1 MEGRLQPRGGQIGRD
16 AAVELVRKNQGARG
30 GLDTLERERG
40 EHYEL
45 DGGGDSRCLVA
56 AVSREAR
63 RIPLSVSVSLDELLR
78 QARWLRFQDA
88 ATEVRYD
95 EDRFASAMMRE
106 RVTMAA
112 CALASGLLG
121 LGEVYLAN
129 TLYGYPGLMMTLVTV
144 RFGVV
149 IPLWVALCAATFWR
163 GFSRWAGW
171 ANAIVTVLSCW
182 GHSLIVWHVLR
193 VEPGRNLSHM
203 LSGSTILVLIVALL
217 MLPMRFRQ
225 LVVAVLLSLGGTLAF
240 FHLTLAGDAI
250 HAVNLGSALR
260 QLPLLALLVVLGG
273 WFREAADRRHFA
285 QREYARRLAEELAA
299 ANAELARLNAEKNEF
314 MAIAAHDLRAPLA
327 TVRGFAELLRDG
339 RVAGEERRAAAVN
352 EIHTQATRMLGLVTD
367 YLGAH
372 AAESGALPVRRE
384 RVDLVAVA
392 REACVRHA
400 VTATTKGQTV
410 VGAGAAPAVWVE
422 ADPALLAQVVDNF
435 VSNALK
441 FSSRGAA
448 VRVEA
453 MLRESVGRL
462 AVSDEGP
469 GIPADEQA
477 MLFRKFGRTSARPTG
492 GESSH
497 GLGLAVAKRLAEA
510 MGGCVGCENNA
521 ASGATFWVE
530 VPAA

>member
-1 MEGRLQPRGGQIGRD
+1 MS
-16 AAVELVRKNQGARG
+16 
-30 GLDTLERERG
+30 T
-40 EHYEL
+40 
-45 DGGGDSRCLVA
+45 
-56 AVSREAR
+56 
-63 RIPLSVSVSLDELLR
+63 SLDELLR
-78 QARWLRFQDA
+78 QVRRLRFQDG
-88 ATEVRYD
+88 ATEARYD
-95 EDRFASAMMRE
+95 EDRFASGMMRE

-112 CALASGLLG
+112 CALVSGMLG

-129 TLYGYPGLMMTLVTV
+129 ALYDHPGLVMTVALV
-144 RFGVV
+144 RFGGV
-149 IPLWVALCAATFWR
+149 IPLWVTLCVATFWR
-163 GFSRWAGW
+163 GFPPRAGW

-193 VEPGRNLSHM
+193 AEPGRNLSHM

-240 FHLTLAGDAI
+240 FHLTLSGDAI

-285 QREYARRLAEELAA
+285 QREHAQRLAEELAA

-327 TVRGFAELLRDG
+327 TVRGFAELLQDG
-339 RVAGEERRAAAVN
+339 RVSGEEARAAAVN
-352 EIHTQATRMLGLVTD
+352 EIQTQATRMLGLVTD

-392 REACVRHA
+392 REACARHA
-400 VTATTKGQTV
+400 VTAATKGQTV
-410 VGAGAAPAVWVE
+410 VGAGEAVGVWAK
-422 ADPALLAQVVDNF
+422 ADPALLGQVVDNF

-441 FSSRGAA
+441 FSPRGAA

-453 MLRESVGRL
+453 MLRGSVGRL

-469 GIPADEQA
+469 GIAADEQA
-477 MLFRKFGRTSARPTG
+477 ALFRKFSRTSAQPTG
-492 GESSH
+492 GEATH
-497 GLGLAVAKRLAEA
+497 GLGLAVAKRLAET
-510 MGGCVGCENNA
+510 MGGRVGCD
-521 ASGATFWVE
+521 SVVGRGATFWVE
-530 VPAA
+530 LPRAE